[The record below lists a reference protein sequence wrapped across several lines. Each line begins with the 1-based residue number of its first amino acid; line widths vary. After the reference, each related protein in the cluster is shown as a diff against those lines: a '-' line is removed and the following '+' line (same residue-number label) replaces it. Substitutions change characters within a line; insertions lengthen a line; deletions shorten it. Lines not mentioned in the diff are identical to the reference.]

1 MSMDI
6 SSISPESIPAMSVL
20 SAQQKT
26 LEQAGT
32 MMLSKTLD
40 TQDKAG
46 AALLDMMRRSMELSV
61 NPSVGGNIDISL

>member
-26 LEQAGT
+26 LEKAGT

-40 TQDKAG
+40 TQEQAG
-46 AALLDMMRRSMELSV
+46 AALLDMMRRSMEHSV
-61 NPSVGGNIDISL
+61 NPSVGGHIDISL